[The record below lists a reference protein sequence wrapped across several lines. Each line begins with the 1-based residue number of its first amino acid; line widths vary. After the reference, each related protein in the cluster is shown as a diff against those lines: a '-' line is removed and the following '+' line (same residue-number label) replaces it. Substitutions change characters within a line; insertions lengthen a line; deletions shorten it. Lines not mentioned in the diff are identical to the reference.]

1 MHRPE
6 DSSVY
11 PASPRAR
18 GTCEYALRV
27 QRKRS
32 TLLLMKSAVI
42 AKIRVEPELPAQ
54 LEAVL
59 R

>member
-1 MHRPE
+1 
-6 DSSVY
+6 
-11 PASPRAR
+11 
-18 GTCEYALRV
+18 
-27 QRKRS
+27 
-32 TLLLMKSAVI
+32 MKSAVI